1 MQAPLFNHINYA
13 NEACVFFGFFIASRN
28 SSCIFN
34 REIHTRTW
42 NLKIFEILKIFE
54 NFKNRL
60 PEARMHGVQD
70 PKVTFSSFSSLS
82 SPSLHHLLQRFSQS
96 LLKHEPFKEIHH
108 LIFFKKKKKNFSLI
122 IIITTH
128 FSQVPLAQSKHS

>member
-1 MQAPLFNHINYA
+1 
-13 NEACVFFGFFIASRN
+13 
-28 SSCIFN
+28 
-34 REIHTRTW
+34 
-42 NLKIFEILKIFE
+42 
-54 NFKNRL
+54 
-60 PEARMHGVQD
+60 MHGVQD